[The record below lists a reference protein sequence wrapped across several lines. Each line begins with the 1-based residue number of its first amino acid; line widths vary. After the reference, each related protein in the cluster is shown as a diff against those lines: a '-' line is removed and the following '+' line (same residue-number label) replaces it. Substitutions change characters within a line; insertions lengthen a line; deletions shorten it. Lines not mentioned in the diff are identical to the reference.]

1 MDKILK
7 EWTYLKIPFI
17 TDLPVF
23 KVVNKNNRMQSI

>member
-7 EWTYLKIPFI
+7 EWAYLKIPFI
-17 TDLPVF
+17 TDLSVF